1 MKLMK
6 KNPQPAQASNG
17 ALHGYEQFKH
27 VFGIIVTWLYH
38 LRKVVLAVPV
48 VYVALRLA
56 AYNTVNLPLS
66 VGLLLQSDGTFAM
79 HISRYLAV
87 VGPLALTG
95 GCLAMMFLSR
105 KALYAWAVSVFS
117 LALPVL
123 LVVSNLHPA

>member
-1 MKLMK
+1 
-6 KNPQPAQASNG
+6 
-17 ALHGYEQFKH
+17 
-27 VFGIIVTWLYH
+27 
-38 LRKVVLAVPV
+38 
-48 VYVALRLA
+48 
-56 AYNTVNLPLS
+56 
-66 VGLLLQSDGTFAM
+66 M

-123 LVVSNLHPA
+123 LVVSNLYPA

>member
-56 AYNTVNLPLS
+56 AYNTVNYTTPRMGKGEESLNDQ
-66 VGLLLQSDGTFAM
+66 GINYAGYRLLTTS
-79 HISRYLAV
+79 S
-87 VGPLALTG
+87 TG
-95 GCLAMMFLSR
+95 RPPSGS
-105 KALYAWAVSVFS
+105 
-117 LALPVL
+117 
-123 LVVSNLHPA
+123 